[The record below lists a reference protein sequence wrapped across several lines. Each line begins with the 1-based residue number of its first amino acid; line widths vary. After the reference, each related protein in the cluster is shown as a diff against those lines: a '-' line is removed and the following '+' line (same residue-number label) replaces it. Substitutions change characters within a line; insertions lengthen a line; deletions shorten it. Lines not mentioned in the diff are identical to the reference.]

1 MVRHKLLSNKQ
12 LIYLYN
18 SVIILKIDYRA
29 QITPLT
35 QIEADRLSAPIKKLI
50 KSNLSLVT
58 AFPDVGLY
66 LDSFY
71 QLANL
76 FHHISRTQIVRFF
89 TIINSCSI
97 ASRIL
102 SIRLINL
109 QNLI

>member
-1 MVRHKLLSNKQ
+1 LEHTQFVAMVRHKLLSDKQ

-18 SVIILKIDYRA
+18 SVIMPKIDYRA

-35 QIEADRLSAPIKKLI
+35 QLEADRLSAPVKKLI
-50 KSNLSLVT
+50 KSKLSLVT

-76 FHHISRTQIVRFF
+76 SHHISRTQIVQFF
-89 TIINSCSI
+89 TILNSSSI
-97 ASRIL
+97 ASRLL
-102 SIRLINL
+102 SI
-109 QNLI
+109 